1 MILNGLNRRPSCTL
15 VVAMVLVV
23 GTSHAKNLDSL
34 KQVVAI
40 MEPGIAQA
48 DAHLEL
54 ADEYAGRA
62 LYSAALEECERAL
75 ELKREH
81 GSALDEADAMVHLGA
96 AFGTMDEHDTGISWV
111 KKGLKAFKA
120 SRDEAGIARA
130 TTELGVLV
138 ANDGEDRFS
147 AKELLVDA
155 LAYHHEHG
163 NVDMLVKS
171 YYALGWIAFSLE
183 KSPAKTLKNY
193 YKVIELLRGQSEVK
207 NNTLAGA
214 YNNSGLVYL
223 HALEN
228 TLAIEYFNKALESLP
243 EDGNVMFRGI
253 MNFNLAVLHHRLRD
267 FEAAQ
272 AHLDVTERIN
282 NAYGT
287 GSFREVLYA
296 WRGKFYLKQGQLDS
310 AQHYRNLI
318 QNRDGK
324 HQSDLPLN
332 HTFLGDVSLAE
343 QNIEQARVHYEAA
356 MTTNFNEGGFFAND
370 DVEAVI
376 GASRCARAQ
385 GDLLLAL
392 ELQEKYHTMLDSVME
407 IRRIPAISL
416 SETREE
422 ISLREKEE
430 RRRVEQEREE
440 AKARNFLQYSAGLFL
455 IVILLLLLNLV
466 VKLTL
471 PSLIIK
477 AASFITVLTLFEFAL
492 VYLDPTIESASGGQ
506 PLAKLGINLLIATVI
521 FPLHTFI
528 EGRIS
533 KAYG

>member
-1 MILNGLNRRPSCTL
+1 
-15 VVAMVLVV
+15 
-23 GTSHAKNLDSL
+23 
-34 KQVVAI
+34 
-40 MEPGIAQA
+40 
-48 DAHLEL
+48 
-54 ADEYAGRA
+54 
-62 LYSAALEECERAL
+62 
-75 ELKREH
+75 
-81 GSALDEADAMVHLGA
+81 
-96 AFGTMDEHDTGISWV
+96 
-111 KKGLKAFKA
+111 
-120 SRDEAGIARA
+120 
-130 TTELGVLV
+130 
-138 ANDGEDRFS
+138 
-147 AKELLVDA
+147 
-155 LAYHHEHG
+155 
-163 NVDMLVKS
+163 
-171 YYALGWIAFSLE
+171 
-183 KSPAKTLKNY
+183 
-193 YKVIELLRGQSEVK
+193 
-207 NNTLAGA
+207 
-214 YNNSGLVYL
+214 
-223 HALEN
+223 
-228 TLAIEYFNKALESLP
+228 
-243 EDGNVMFRGI
+243 
-253 MNFNLAVLHHRLRD
+253 
-267 FEAAQ
+267 
-272 AHLDVTERIN
+272 
-282 NAYGT
+282 
-287 GSFREVLYA
+287 
-296 WRGKFYLKQGQLDS
+296 LKQGQLDS